1 MIIRWASKLL
11 LFECNFKGIK
21 KHVAQKM
28 LFYKAFRC

>member
-21 KHVAQKM
+21 KHVAQKNAI
-28 LFYKAFRC
+28 LQSI